1 MRKVVPYMYMKRL
14 AIFAAGFFFS
24 EILRGRTSALLV
36 KVGADTSLVGGS
48 DGETYASLPQSYLAS
63 FPDTVTPLMRALCYG
78 LEGAREDLFDVGI
91 LTDINGLFE
100 TERSRQVRVRA
111 QGGLFFMLYFF
122 A

>member
-1 MRKVVPYMYMKRL
+1 MVRL
-14 AIFAAGFFFS
+14 THHC
-24 EILRGRTSALLV
+24 RNH
-36 KVGADTSLVGGS
+36 
-48 DGETYASLPQSYLAS
+48 LAS

-111 QGGLFFMLYFF
+111 QGGIFFMLYFF